1 LSHSASL
8 LPPCSSILTFPQAH
22 QSGSCLRTYTHTS
35 ASNTLPLTVHR
46 SPSLQPQAFCLNTWA
61 PSLNYARKQQH
72 PWPYAFS
79 YFSSYAYCHVVALCL
94 LDTAAGFCPEKLF
107 LWGIDVWTQDLELV
121 RQALHH
127 LSLNHN
133 FCLFV
138 LVIFQVRSPVSIW
151 GQPQTTVLL
160 PMAFWTI
167 ARITNLCHH
176 IQLID
181 WGGVAKFL
189 QRVALNSDSP
199 NIYLPI
205 NWDYNDKPSCPI
217 KNVGFGSWLGLFCPL
232 LYASMIYWSKEW
244 ATHWWVMSGILATQE
259 AEIRRITVQSQ
270 PWTNSLRGPI
280 SKKLITKKG
289 LEEWSK
295 W

>member
-1 LSHSASL
+1 LSHSASP
-8 LPPCSSILTFPQAH
+8 LPLCSSILTFPQAH

-205 NWDYNDKPSCPI
+205 NWDYNDKPSCP
-217 KNVGFGSWLGLFCPL
+217 VCQECGF
-232 LYASMIYWSKEW
+232 
-244 ATHWWVMSGILATQE
+244 WVMTWSILSPAICVNDILKQRMSHAPVARVWNPSYSRGRDQE
-259 AEIRRITVQSQ
+259 DHS
-270 PWTNSLRGPI
+270 
-280 SKKLITKKG
+280 SKPALDK
-289 LEEWSK
+289 
-295 W
+295 

>member
-1 LSHSASL
+1 LSHSASP
-8 LPPCSSILTFPQAH
+8 LPLCSSILTFPQAH

-61 PSLNYARKQQH
+61 PFPNYARKQQH

-94 LDTAAGFCPEKLF
+94 LDTAGFCPEKLF
-107 LWGIDVWTQDLELV
+107 LWGIEVWTQDLELV
-121 RQALHH
+121 RQAVHH

-151 GQPQTTVLL
+151 GQSQTTVFL
-160 PMAFWTI
+160 PMAFCTI
-167 ARITNLCHH
+167 ARITNLCQQ
-176 IQLID
+176 IWLLI
-181 WGGVAKFL
+181 GVGLLTFC
-189 QRVALNSDSP
+189 QGWPWMV
-199 NIYLPI
+199 ILPI
-205 NWDYNDKPSCPI
+205 STFLLTGI
-217 KNVGFGSWLGLFCPL
+217 IMISHHAQSVKNVGFGSWLGLFCPL

-244 ATHWWVMSGILATQE
+244 ATHRWLVSGILATQE

-270 PWTNSLRGPI
+270 PWENSSRDPI
-280 SKKLITKKG
+280 
-289 LEEWSK
+289 
-295 W
+295 